1 LLNIKKMIEE
11 HNVDGDKPGA
21 HKKQATHSKQNS
33 FNLGPSGKPEQISA
47 DLYKPATANDTTLQ
61 FESRFE
67 SGNLLAA
74 IKLSATEYDLV
85 LQNDIN
91 TNGHT

>member
-1 LLNIKKMIEE
+1 MDAI
-11 HNVDGDKPGA
+11 
-21 HKKQATHSKQNS
+21 QQY
-33 FNLGPSGKPEQISA
+33 
-47 DLYKPATANDTTLQ
+47 YKPTSEDDKTLI

-74 IKLSATEYDLV
+74 MKISDTEYDLI

-91 TNGHT
+91 TNGHTQWFFFRMSNTQAG

>member
-1 LLNIKKMIEE
+1 VNKDYGIALPFYN
-11 HNVDGDKPGA
+11 P
-21 HKKQATHSKQNS
+21 
-33 FNLGPSGKPEQISA
+33 A
-47 DLYKPATANDTTLQ
+47 DDEDVTLQ

-74 IKLSATEYDLV
+74 LKISDFEYDLI

>member
-1 LLNIKKMIEE
+1 LPFYKL
-11 HNVDGDKPGA
+11 
-21 HKKQATHSKQNS
+21 Q
-33 FNLGPSGKPEQISA
+33 GPE
-47 DLYKPATANDTTLQ
+47 DLTLI

-74 IKLSATEYDLV
+74 IKISDREYDLI

>member
-1 LLNIKKMIEE
+1 MGKTLQAPPQTYYKLKGP
-11 HNVDGDKPGA
+11 DDK
-21 HKKQATHSKQNS
+21 
-33 FNLGPSGKPEQISA
+33 
-47 DLYKPATANDTTLQ
+47 TLQ

-74 IKLSATEYDLV
+74 IKLIDNEYDLI

-91 TNGHT
+91 TNGHTQWFFFRVSNTRKG